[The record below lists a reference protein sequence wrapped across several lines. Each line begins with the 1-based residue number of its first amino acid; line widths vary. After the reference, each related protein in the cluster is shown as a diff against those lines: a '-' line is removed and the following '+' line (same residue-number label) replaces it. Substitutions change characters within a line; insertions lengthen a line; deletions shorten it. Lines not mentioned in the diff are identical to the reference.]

1 MQRLR
6 RHCLP
11 GLLPG
16 GQVFMRGDIMDALT
30 CVELGKEMVKGYQAG
45 FARFSEKC
53 KRGGTD
59 ESTYDDDRRD

>member
-11 GLLPG
+11 GLLPS

-30 CVELGKEMVKGYQAG
+30 CVELGKEMVKVFNLDLLDYFYKGLKMKSDKIELQKQ
-45 FARFSEKC
+45 F
-53 KRGGTD
+53 
-59 ESTYDDDRRD
+59 